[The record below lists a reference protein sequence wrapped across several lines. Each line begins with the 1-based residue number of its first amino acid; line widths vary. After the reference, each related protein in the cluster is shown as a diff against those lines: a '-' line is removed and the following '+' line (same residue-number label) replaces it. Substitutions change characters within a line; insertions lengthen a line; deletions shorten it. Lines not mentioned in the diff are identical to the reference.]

1 MMSDQQTSSTGQH
14 SVGLNSIL
22 KLKLANSIFAAVFL
36 ITGIALEMLLPD
48 QKQTAQLIVAIAALT
63 VSLPVFI
70 NGFKGLFTREPCF
83 MTEQLVS
90 LAILAAMSEG
100 EFAVATIIPI
110 IMVFGHLLEEK
121 SIMGIEE
128 AIESMRRLH
137 SRQARLMVDGFA
149 ACNRV
154 LDVRP

>member
-1 MMSDQQTSSTGQH
+1 MTNDRQAPATGQH
-14 SVGLNSIL
+14 SVGLNGIV

-36 ITGIALEMLLPD
+36 ITGIVLEMLLPE
-48 QKQTAQLIVAIAALT
+48 QKQTARLIVAIAAMA

-128 AIESMRRLH
+128 AIES
-137 SRQARLMVDGFA
+137 
-149 ACNRV
+149 
-154 LDVRP
+154 